1 MTKASVFC
9 ITDSRNYGDF
19 LQTFLTAKLI
29 KEELGAE
36 VTIRERTLMYYAVST
51 LSVEGIDFRRPPRFM
66 LFSEKEHLSA
76 VAGHTTGYGNYHASM
91 VTYTKALKMAKRS
104 VIFPLSVSRIDLLG
118 MGNLLWKVMRNF
130 DIIYTRGMESY
141 SLLESVGLDNIDV
154 ALDTGFALRKV
165 YPDVKSKK
173 EGEKLRVA
181 IVPRKDFFYAYGW
194 YDHYVRYLMTLR
206 EIAGLLKERYGAE
219 ITLVPFSFGYETSDV
234 YAVEDLIRLAK
245 FEDNTL
251 QMSRYPVE
259 EGYRKLSEF
268 DLVIT
273 SRMHAGIMA
282 MSAGVPAIIVLPRKE
297 QKSVEVLN
305 YLELEEMHYFE
316 DMLHLSWLPEKVED
330 MVENLSEMRKTV
342 DSAVEKKLDDVM
354 KPVEWIRRVVE

>member
-1 MTKASVFC
+1 MKVSVFC

-29 KEELGAE
+29 EEELDAE
-36 VTIRERTLMYYAVST
+36 VNIRGRALMYYAIAT
-51 LSVEGIDFRRPPRFM
+51 LSVEDIEFRRPPRFTF
-66 LFSEKEHLSA
+66 FSGKEHLSA

-91 VTYTKALKMAKRS
+91 TTYTKALKMAKRS
-104 VIFPLSVSRIDLLG
+104 AIFPLSVSRIDLFR
-118 MGNLLWKVMRNF
+118 MGNSLWKVMSGF
-130 DIIYTRGMESY
+130 DVIYTRGLESY
-141 SLLESVGLDNIDV
+141 FLLESVGLGNIDV

-173 EGEKLRVA
+173 EGEKLKVA
-181 IVPRKDFFYAYGW
+181 IVPRKDFFYAYEW
-194 YDHYVRYLMTLR
+194 YNQYARYLKTLR
-206 EIAGLLKERYGAE
+206 EVAGLLKERYDAE

-234 YAVEDLIRLAK
+234 HAVEDLIRLAK

-251 QMSRYPVE
+251 QTFRYPVG
-259 EGYRKLSEF
+259 EGYKKLSEF

-282 MSAGVPAIIVLPRKE
+282 MSAGIPAIIVLPRAE

-305 YLELEEMHYFE
+305 YLGLDERQHFE
-316 DMLHLSWLPEKVED
+316 NMFRLNGLLLKVED
-330 MVENLSEMRKTV
+330 MVENISKRKKVV
-342 DSAVEKKLDDVM
+342 DRAVERRINDVM
-354 KPVEWIRRVVE
+354 KPVESIRKIWEV